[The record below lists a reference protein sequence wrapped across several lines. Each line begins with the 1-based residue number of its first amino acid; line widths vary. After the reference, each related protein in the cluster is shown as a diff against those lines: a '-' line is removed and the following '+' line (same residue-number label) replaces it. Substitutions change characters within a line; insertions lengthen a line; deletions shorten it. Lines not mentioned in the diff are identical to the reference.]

1 MTTYGTYTF
10 QDYTVVIADVT
21 QTRTN
26 IIYFNLDGSE
36 LTRWR
41 YYPEDPDLNDAIY
54 PGYAFV
60 PLSAANVTS

>member
-41 YYPEDPDLNDAIY
+41 YYPEDPDLNDAIF
-54 PGYAFV
+54 PGYEFV